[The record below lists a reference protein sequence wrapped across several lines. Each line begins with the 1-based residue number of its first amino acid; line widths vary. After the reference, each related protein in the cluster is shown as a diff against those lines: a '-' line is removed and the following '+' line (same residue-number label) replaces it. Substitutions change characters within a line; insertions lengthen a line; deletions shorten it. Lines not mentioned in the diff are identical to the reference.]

1 MQFVMQLFMLVQY
14 SSRYELSPFNTGGGG
29 SSADYLLML
38 VFGAAA
44 LLLLNCYLG
53 YYVLGGS
60 LVSMVTYLWSCREPH
75 ALVSFWGFT
84 LQAMY
89 LPWALAALSFL
100 MGGTSAMIS
109 PLMGIGVGHLYYFLI
124 ETLPLEYD
132 VDLLKTP
139 EFFVEAFEGQ
149 GGGRGGRGEAAGPGG
164 AGQSDWGTGG
174 RVLGGG

>member
-84 LQAMY
+84 LPAMY

-139 EFFVEAFEGQ
+139 GFFVEAFEGP
-149 GGGRGGRGEAAGPGG
+149 GERRGGRGEAAGPEGV
-164 AGQSDWGTGG
+164 GQSDWGTGG